1 MQKGRKR
8 LWSKRLEKV
17 VERLISA
24 GGLLSIVLVAL
35 IFVFVVKEGLPM
47 FKTTGFG
54 EFFMGKRW
62 QPSLPPPNGP
72 WFGLLPNLWG
82 SVLVTLGAAILAVP
96 LGLTTALFIG
106 EVAPKRLRTFF
117 KGFVELLSVIPSVAL
132 GFIGAVVV
140 NPLVKDVFNLDTGKS
155 AIAGSLMLALIA
167 LPTIATIA
175 EDGLAAVPRA
185 YQDASLAV
193 GATRWQGI
201 RRVIV
206 PAAIPSLIAAV
217 MLGIGRAIGETMVVI
232 MVTGNAGLLP
242 DNGLW
247 YAFTHSVR
255 TITGTIGAE
264 ALEVANGE
272 PHYHAIFMLAAVLF
286 AITFIF
292 NYIADIGL
300 RRQRR
305 RVAV

>member
-1 MQKGRKR
+1 MSTKGRPWQKIG
-8 LWSKRLEKV
+8 EKV
-17 VERLISA
+17 VERLIGA
-24 GGLLSIVLVAL
+24 GGLISIVLVAL
-35 IFVFVVKEGLPM
+35 IFIFVFKEGLPL
-47 FKTTGFG
+47 FNTTTAG
-54 EFFMGKRW
+54 EFFAGKKW
-62 QPSLPPPNGP
+62 QPSLPPPIGP

-82 SVLVTLGAAILAVP
+82 SFLVTLGAAVLAVP
-96 LGLTTALFIG
+96 LGLTTAVFIA
-106 EVAPKRLRTFF
+106 EVAPK
-117 KGFVELLSVIPSVAL
+117 KIAGFVKGLIELLSVIPSVAL
-132 GFIGAVVV
+132 GFVGAVVV
-140 NPLVKDVFNLDTGKS
+140 NPLVKEYLHLDTGKS

-175 EDGLAAVPRA
+175 EDGLVAIPRA

-201 RRVIV
+201 RRVII
-206 PAAIPSLIAAV
+206 PAAIPSLLAAV

-242 DNGLW
+242 DHGIW

-272 PHYHAIFMLAAVLF
+272 PHYNAIFMLAAVLF
-286 AITFIF
+286 AVTFVVNF
-292 NYIADIGL
+292 FADFAL
-300 RRQRR
+300 KRQRR
-305 RVAV
+305 RVTV

>member
-1 MQKGRKR
+1 MQGSNKR
-8 LWSKRLEKV
+8 FWSKRLEKV
-17 VERLISA
+17 VERLIGA

-35 IFVFVVKEGLPM
+35 IFIFVVKEGLPL
-47 FKTTGFG
+47 FKTTDPGD
-54 EFFMGKRW
+54 FFTGKRW
-62 QPSLPPPNGP
+62 QPSLPPPTGP

-82 SVLVTLGAAILAVP
+82 SVLVTFGAAVLAVP
-96 LGLTTALFIG
+96 LGLTTAVFIA
-106 EVAPKRLRTFF
+106 EVAPKRLRSFF
-117 KGFVELLSVIPSVAL
+117 KGFIELLSVIPSVAL
-132 GFIGAVVV
+132 GFVGAVVV

-185 YQDASLAV
+185 YQDASLAI

-206 PAAIPSLIAAV
+206 PAALPSLIAAV

-242 DNGLW
+242 DNGIW

-272 PHYHAIFMLAAVLF
+272 PHYHAIFMLATVLF
-286 AITFIF
+286 AITFIVNF
-292 NYIADIGL
+292 VADFAM